1 MTLMEVYRS
10 QKNEDDFLYMTYASQ
25 EVFDYNEHI
34 IISLCFNLPLSFC
47 IIHVSALSKLLHVFE
62 HVF

>member
-10 QKNEDDFLYMTYASQ
+10 QKNEDGFLYMIYASQ

-47 IIHVSALSKLLHVFE
+47 SALYM
-62 HVF
+62 